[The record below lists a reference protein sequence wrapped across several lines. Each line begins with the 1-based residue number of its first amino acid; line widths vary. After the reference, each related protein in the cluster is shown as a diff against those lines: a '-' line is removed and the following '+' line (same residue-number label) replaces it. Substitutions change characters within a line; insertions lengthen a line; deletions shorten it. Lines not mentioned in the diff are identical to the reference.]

1 MNGAVFQ
8 NNHLC
13 GLAEANEV
21 EKLRGILVEMSKN
34 ICICFPKSCINA
46 ACKNNQP
53 VTEQVIVN
61 EEESLSKLFYELS
74 QRLLCMVH
82 NAS

>member
-1 MNGAVFQ
+1 MNGAIFQ

-13 GLAEANEV
+13 GLAEANEA
-21 EKLRGILVEMSKN
+21 ENLRGILVEMSKN
-34 ICICFPKSCINA
+34 ICTHFPESCINA

-53 VTEQVIVN
+53 VMEQVVVD
-61 EEESLSKLFYELS
+61 EEELLSKLFYELS
-74 QRLLCMVH
+74 QRLLCTVH

>member
-13 GLAEANEV
+13 GLAEANEA
-21 EKLRGILVEMSKN
+21 ENLRGILVEMSKN
-34 ICICFPKSCINA
+34 ICARFPESCINA
-46 ACKNNQP
+46 ARKNNQL
-53 VTEQVIVN
+53 VTEQVVVD

-74 QRLLCMVH
+74 QRSLCMVH